1 MTNRMRAIVF
11 GMLCFLA
18 GAMFVTLMGTGKAPG
33 VPSGRYQVSA
43 LGNGIGAFV
52 LDTQTGHLW
61 CRVARTWGDWESEN
75 LGKIPEYGVWPFEE
89 IVREAQSA
97 PKSEAK
103 E

>member
-1 MTNRMRAIVF
+1 MVLLGTNKTPEVS
-11 GMLCFLA
+11 
-18 GAMFVTLMGTGKAPG
+18 
-33 VPSGRYQVSA
+33 SGRYQVSA

-61 CRVARTWGDWESEN
+61 CRVYTEGEWESEN
-75 LGKIPEYGVWPFEE
+75 LGKIPEYGVRPFEE

-97 PKSEAK
+97 PKPKAK